1 MALCCNGNQFASC
14 GMYYA
19 GATAVLSAY
28 PSALQ
33 GNFSQTGRIR
43 NITAGEGITSELVGI
58 PSGYRHPAAWM
69 MPQKPGLL
77 AARNT
82 AIGSGG
88 VSSATMQSGYNIA
101 AGISGAG
108 GIPGCDIGL
117 IVSIAAVLTAS
128 GDISSADATALAT
141 MVATITGSGDIAAA
155 AAGLADL
162 GAALTGAGVVVAGNT
177 ALMDIAAT
185 IRGYGDLTPE
195 GLRDAVWTAVLAN
208 YPDTGTAGLALTNA
222 GAGGN
227 PWSAIIESGLTAEEI
242 LRIVAAALAGKVS
255 GAGSGTETFVGLD
268 GTTNRI
274 VSTVDASGNRSSVVV
289 DGT

>member
-1 MALCCNGNQFASC
+1 MGLHTNGFRDNIGVFRF
-14 GMYYA
+14 A
-19 GATAVLSAY
+19 GAGFSNGAY
-28 PSALQ
+28 PSTLPI
-33 GNFSQTGRIR
+33 NTHLTGAQR
-43 NITAGEGITSELVGI
+43 NITAGEGIENELVGI
-58 PSGYRHPAAWM
+58 PSGCRHPVAWV

-82 AIGSGG
+82 ITGTGAFT
-88 VSSATMQSGYNIA
+88 ATAQSGYNIDA
-101 AGISGAG
+101 TITGDG
-108 GIPGCDIGL
+108 GITSAPLGL

-195 GLRDAVWTAVLAN
+195 GLRDAVWNAN
-208 YPDTGTAGLALTNA
+208 AASYNDAGTMGEKVNDAGSAS
-222 GAGGN
+222 N
-227 PWSAIIESGLTAEEI
+227 PWTEVIESGLTAAEI
-242 LRIVAAALAGKVS
+242 LRLIASAAQGSATGLE
-255 GAGSGTETFVGLD
+255 GAAPIFKSID
-268 GTTNRI
+268 GTKDRI
-274 VSTVDASGNRSSVVV
+274 TATYSGGTRTVTGRDA
-289 DGT
+289 T